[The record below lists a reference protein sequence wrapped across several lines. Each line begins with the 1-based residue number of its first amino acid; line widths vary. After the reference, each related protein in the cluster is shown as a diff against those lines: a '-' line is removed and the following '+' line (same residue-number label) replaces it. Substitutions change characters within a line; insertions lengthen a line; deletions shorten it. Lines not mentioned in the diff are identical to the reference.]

1 MRLLCASLLA
11 ASAVFAAPSV
21 EEITPTKK
29 TPFTQPAEADR
40 AELHAAIKAF
50 MAKEPGT
57 FEAHAAARDFPGIVE
72 GKERVAR
79 TVAYD
84 ADLVHRW
91 DTTNGGAPNLYTS
104 PEVWQETGLYA
115 APGEVVTVKAPVM
128 PEGRVVRVIIGCHR
142 DSLLK
147 LDKWQRFPVITRSF
161 ELKPGENPVAN
172 AFGGQ
177 LFIQSSHKDWR

>member
-115 APGEVVTVKAPVM
+115 APGEVVIVKVTSLPEHRTVK
-128 PEGRVVRVIIGCHR
+128 VIVGCHR
-142 DSLLK
+142 DGLLK
-147 LDKWQRFPVITRSF
+147 LEKWNRFPIIARTF
-161 ELKPGENPVAN
+161 ELKVGENKIAN
-172 AFGGQ
+172 AFG
-177 LFIQSSHKDWR
+177 